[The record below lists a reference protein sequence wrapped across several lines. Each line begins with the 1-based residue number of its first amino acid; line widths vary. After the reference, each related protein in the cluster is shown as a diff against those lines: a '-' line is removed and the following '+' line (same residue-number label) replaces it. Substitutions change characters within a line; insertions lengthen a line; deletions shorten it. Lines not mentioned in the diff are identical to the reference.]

1 MSDVNFMRADLEIS
15 TGHVIC
21 NRVCGPIQRADLIV
35 IEVSHPNPNV
45 FYELGLAMS
54 MGKHVL
60 LICFS
65 KKYYYMVSDSEE
77 TIPNDLN
84 IECFSWM
91 KEQYQYFSLY
101 CYAASSPQEYSPF
114 EKSKEQSN
122 YTQYSFTNS
131 EGYYDVALIMYA
143 LLSEGIS
150 KDAHSDKDTLM
161 LYSEKGFENRK
172 MKKKIS
178 AGLIFAVILILV
190 AVGLASYFSGFAA
203 LENTYGD

>member
-1 MSDVNFMRADLEIS
+1 
-15 TGHVIC
+15 
-21 NRVCGPIQRADLIV
+21 
-35 IEVSHPNPNV
+35 
-45 FYELGLAMS
+45 
-54 MGKHVL
+54 
-60 LICFS
+60 
-65 KKYYYMVSDSEE
+65 
-77 TIPNDLN
+77 
-84 IECFSWM
+84 
-91 KEQYQYFSLY
+91 
-101 CYAASSPQEYSPF
+101 
-114 EKSKEQSN
+114 
-122 YTQYSFTNS
+122 
-131 EGYYDVALIMYA
+131 MYA